1 MLPWLERNVLAVLA
15 RLQEGDRRALAS
27 KEERAT
33 RWDRKLEIVIMIIE

>member
-1 MLPWLERNVLAVLA
+1 MLPWLEKNVVAVLA

-33 RWDRKLEIVIMIIE
+33 RWGTDTTGVRGSNQ

>member
-27 KEERAT
+27 KEERTT
-33 RWDRKLEIVIMIIE
+33 RWAIKTEVLIMIIE

>member
-1 MLPWLERNVLAVLA
+1 MAVLA

-33 RWDRKLEIVIMIIE
+33 RWGRKTEILIIE